1 MLQSSKRHPDFSKIP
16 RFLFWDTNFDEIDW
30 KNKYVAVIKRVFER
44 GDEEAKIE
52 IEKFYGKE
60 LIISVLNS
68 KSTKPMHLHI
78 NK

>member
-60 LIISVLNS
+60 LIKSVLNS

-78 NK
+78 NN

>member
-1 MLQSSKRHPDFSKIP
+1 MVQSSKRHPDFSKIP

-60 LIISVLNS
+60 LIKSVLDS

>member
-1 MLQSSKRHPDFSKIP
+1 MIQSSKRHPDFSKIP

-60 LIISVLNS
+60 LIKSVLDS

>member
-60 LIISVLNS
+60 LIKSVLDS
-68 KSTKPMHLHI
+68 KSTKPMHFHI

>member
-30 KNKYVAVIKRVFER
+30 KNKYVAVVKRVFER

-60 LIISVLNS
+60 LIKSVLNS

>member
-1 MLQSSKRHPDFSKIP
+1 MLQSSKLHPDFSKIP

>member
-1 MLQSSKRHPDFSKIP
+1 MQQTQKPHPDFSKIP

-30 KNKYVAVIKRVFER
+30 GKKYVAVIKRVFER
-44 GDEEAKIE
+44 GSEEAKLE
-52 IEKFYGKE
+52 LENFYGKE
-60 LIISVLNS
+60 LIVKVLNS

>member
-1 MLQSSKRHPDFSKIP
+1 MLQSSNRHPDFSKIP

-60 LIISVLNS
+60 LIKSVLNS

>member
-52 IEKFYGKE
+52 IENFYGKE
-60 LIISVLNS
+60 LIKSVLNS

>member
-1 MLQSSKRHPDFSKIP
+1 MKQSSKLHPDFSKIP

-30 KNKYVAVIKRVFER
+30 KKKYVAVIKRVFER
-44 GDEEAKIE
+44 GDDEAKIE
-52 IEKFYGKE
+52 IEKFYGEE
-60 LIISVLNS
+60 LIKNVLNS

>member
-1 MLQSSKRHPDFSKIP
+1 MLQSSKRHPDFSTIP

-60 LIISVLNS
+60 LIKSVLNS

>member
-30 KNKYVAVIKRVFER
+30 KKKYVAVIKRVFER

-60 LIISVLNS
+60 LIKSVLNS

>member
-60 LIISVLNS
+60 LIKSVLDS